1 MGVDVSTGQSDD
13 FSAFSVICLDSEEGE
28 EQVAEYY
35 GKLPPDELA
44 NFVWHA
50 GTRYNAYVV
59 VDITGGVG
67 LPTSSKIKRNGIYA
81 ITLSPW

>member
-13 FSAFSVICLDSEEGE
+13 FSAFTVICLDGEEGE

-50 GTRYNAYVV
+50 GIRYNAYVV
-59 VDITGGVG
+59 IDITGGVG
-67 LPTSSKIKRNGIYA
+67 STNIIKTKRNGVLT
-81 ITLSPW
+81 ITLS